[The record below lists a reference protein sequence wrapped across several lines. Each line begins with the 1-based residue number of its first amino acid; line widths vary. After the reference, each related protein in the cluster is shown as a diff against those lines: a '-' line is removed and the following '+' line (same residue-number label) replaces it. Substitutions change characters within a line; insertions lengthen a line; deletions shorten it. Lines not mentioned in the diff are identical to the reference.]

1 LTSSDFISPHT
12 SQTGALAFV
21 CAGGTPTGT
30 CPCCEPVPDEDG
42 EDRSWVRNVARGV
55 GLIALDPED
64 REDAL
69 TGEKLEDHIAIAP
82 GCGMHQNGGWN
93 EFWDR

>member
-1 LTSSDFISPHT
+1 MLFSHT
-12 SQTGALAFV
+12 YFRQNPPGARAFV

-42 EDRSWVRNVARGV
+42 EDRSWVRNVAKGV
-55 GLIALDPED
+55 GLVALSPED

-69 TGEKLEDHIAIAP
+69 TGQRLEDHIATAP